1 MKRPAS
7 PAARPSV
14 ALRFK
19 GEIEMAQAE
28 GLAADDL
35 ALHLTPGDTEQ
46 LKRDR
51 NVPVADISFAGGRM
65 TYLGVAV
72 VKGETPPSALRRR
85 DADGA

>member
-1 MKRPAS
+1 MKRPA
-7 PAARPSV
+7 PLATRPSV

-19 GEIEMAQAE
+19 AEIELAE
-28 GLAADDL
+28 ADGVAADEL
-35 ALHLTPGDTEQ
+35 ALHLTPGDAEQ